1 MHRSNFRLDCL
12 LQHTVLLIDLRLN
25 LYYLLIQILFKLAHF
40 SLQLATL
47 AGVAFFKLIK
57 DSFQLLAVLSAT
69 LSPFRLIEL
78 FINVVQLPLN
88 LPDLAF
94 VCGGLSGELCLN
106 VVALGN
112 HLLQFAKVAVDT
124 LILLLIQ
131 VNRIKE
137 IQVALT
143 KLLAFFYTW
152 EKSEVSKSDR
162 SLHQVVALSVL
173 HHVVVGLVDD
183 CNQNVQQGNHK
194 EEGRDN
200 VHSPDESSNVVVSAK
215 CNT

>member
-1 MHRSNFRLDCL
+1 M
-12 LQHTVLLIDLRLN
+12 
-25 LYYLLIQILFKLAHF
+25 
-40 SLQLATL
+40 
-47 AGVAFFKLIK
+47 
-57 DSFQLLAVLSAT
+57 LAVLSAT
-69 LSPFRLIEL
+69 LSPFRLIEF

-88 LPDLAF
+88 LPNLTF
-94 VCGGLSGELCLN
+94 VCSGFSGELCLN

-112 HLLQFAKVAVDT
+112 HLLQFAKVAVNT

-131 VNRIKE
+131 VYRIKE
-137 IQVALT
+137 IQVTLT
-143 KLLAFFYTW
+143 KLLAFFDTW

-173 HHVVVGLVDD
+173 HHVVVGLVNDR
-183 CNQNVQQGNHK
+183 NQNVQQGNHK
-194 EEGRDN
+194 EEGRDY

>member
-1 MHRSNFRLDCL
+1 M
-12 LQHTVLLIDLRLN
+12 
-25 LYYLLIQILFKLAHF
+25 
-40 SLQLATL
+40 
-47 AGVAFFKLIK
+47 
-57 DSFQLLAVLSAT
+57 LAVLSAT

-88 LPDLAF
+88 LPNLAF
-94 VCGGLSGELCLN
+94 VCSGLSGELCLN

-143 KLLAFFYTW
+143 KLLAFFDTW